1 VCSSDLG
8 GDNQRLGGG
17 GQMAMGQGGM
27 GGNRMGFMQQFGG
40 GGAMPPPPIRGPG
53 DPNQRLGPGPVVGP
67 GGLRGGQMAMGQGN
81 MGGPFKE
88 QYMQQ
93 QRAGGG
99 LPAPLMNRGI
109 NSYAQMEAMP
119 YPQMQ
124 EGGIT
129 TLPDGTQQFQ
139 MNPGDDPNADK
150 IAGFLE
156 DPNAGTPGYQEPLG
170 GPEDITEFGTGDG
183 SFPHMPPDEQ
193 PPLGQGPVM
202 TGGGG
207 GGFPEGQPPGMGYKP
222 VVDPGD
228 PDVRNSGYPQGT
240 LDPALGRS
248 LQDVA
253 LQGLQNTP
261 DYDAMR
267 QGMATRAIGQ
277 INENAAA
284 RGAFGGSANRG
295 NLAEGLGRLD
305 MNVAQLQ
312 GNLRN
317 QALQGGIGVNQNIF
331 GVNRD
336 IYGMNQMANQ
346 QAWQNAMNAA
356 GQPTSPS
363 PWQNFF
369 SATGNL
375 GGQIYNANNSPW
387 S

>member
-1 VCSSDLG
+1 
-8 GDNQRLGGG
+8 
-17 GQMAMGQGGM
+17 
-27 GGNRMGFMQQFGG
+27 
-40 GGAMPPPPIRGPG
+40 
-53 DPNQRLGPGPVVGP
+53 
-67 GGLRGGQMAMGQGN
+67 
-81 MGGPFKE
+81 
-88 QYMQQ
+88 
-93 QRAGGG
+93 
-99 LPAPLMNRGI
+99 
-109 NSYAQMEAMP
+109 
-119 YPQMQ
+119 
-124 EGGIT
+124 
-129 TLPDGTQQFQ
+129 
-139 MNPGDDPNADK
+139 
-150 IAGFLE
+150 
-156 DPNAGTPGYQEPLG
+156 
-170 GPEDITEFGTGDG
+170 
-183 SFPHMPPDEQ
+183 
-193 PPLGQGPVM
+193 M
-202 TGGGG
+202 TGGGVRQG
-207 GGFPEGQPPGMGYKP
+207 GGFPEGTPPGMGNQP
-222 VVDPGD
+222 VVDPDD
-228 PDVRNSGYPQGT
+228 PYVDPSVDPSVDPGGYPQGT

-267 QGMATRAIGQ
+267 KGMATRAIGQ